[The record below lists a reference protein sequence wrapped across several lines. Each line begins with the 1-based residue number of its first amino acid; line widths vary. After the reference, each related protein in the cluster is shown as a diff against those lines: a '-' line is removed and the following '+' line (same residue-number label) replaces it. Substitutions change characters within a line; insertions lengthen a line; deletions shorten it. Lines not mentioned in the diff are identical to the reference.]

1 MSTVQEM
8 SVIDMGLRGHD
19 GSLWDLWIGDK
30 GVWLNKAVGLHLP
43 AFTQQTEKAARR
55 PGRRYRGSSFGA
67 RKLDLKIGVGD
78 RLDKPS
84 QRIGWQW
91 RELDA
96 AFWASVSPEHLSRFY
111 VVTETGGYRWVD
123 CRLDEAPDPG
133 MAKDPARD
141 GLDLYDLTLT
151 ADSPWWQ
158 GFPETATFT
167 PDASASRAYYG
178 PYPLDYSASSTLA
191 GTTVRNPGDLEAW
204 PVWFLTGPGV
214 WTAGVGTHRTVFPLM
229 AAGEQRIVDTDPMV
243 LTNVDGT
250 GQNRWPS
257 MGVHDFTQAVAPG
270 GQADLSVSVAGNGP
284 GSQATVVLT
293 PQYRRA
299 W

>member
-1 MSTVQEM
+1 MSTVAALTVLE
-8 SVIDMGLRGHD
+8 MGLRGYD
-19 GSLWDLWIGDK
+19 GSLWELLRGEQ
-30 GVWLNKAVGLHLP
+30 GVWLGEGLAGLHLP
-43 AFTQQTEKAARR
+43 TFKQQEEKSARR
-55 PGRRYRGSSFGA
+55 PGRRYRGTSYDA
-67 RKLDLKIGVGD
+67 RKLDLKLHVGD
-78 RLDKPS
+78 IDS
-84 QRIGWQW
+84 ERIGWQW
-91 RELDA
+91 RELDD
-96 AFWASVSPEHLSRFY
+96 AFWASVSPEYLSRFY

-123 CRLDEAPDPG
+123 CRLDAVPDPAYG
-133 MAKDPARD
+133 ENPAKFGHATYQP
-141 GLDLYDLTLT
+141 TLT

-178 PYPLDYSASSTLA
+178 PYPLDYSASSTLT

-214 WTAGVGTHRTVFPLM
+214 WTVGVGTHRTVFPLM
-229 AAGEQRIVDTDPMV
+229 ASGEQRIVDTDPMI

-257 MGVHDFTQAVAPG
+257 MGVHDFTQAVAP